1 MMLIDVA
8 LNFIRILRNKGS
20 FYILNIGRGGS
31 LDGTGTVIASE
42 KTPRSTGDENDDED
56 QKEHKEKEVW

>member
-1 MMLIDVA
+1 MLIDQA
-8 LNFIRILRNKGS
+8 PNNQKDKKWRKKQ
-20 FYILNIGRGGS
+20 YIGRGGS